1 MRIAYV
7 TLHWPRSVES
17 STGMK
22 IIRHIR
28 AWREAGHEVR
38 FFSHMH
44 PALPTVKL
52 VEGNRFIYEQ
62 YPGFTGRISTE
73 FSRVR
78 AAQKLTRALRD
89 YHPDL
94 IYLRWSMYVFPVHR
108 LMDIAPVIV
117 EVNTND
123 IEEHRLL
130 GLLPDL
136 YNRLTRGLL
145 LGRAAGHVF
154 ATNEMAELPIF
165 KKYRKPM
172 IVVTN
177 SLDLARTPY
186 YPAPANMPPHLL
198 FIGTPGMPWHGE
210 DKLVQLAKI
219 YPDIL
224 IDIVGIDHID
234 GLAALPVNIQLH
246 GFLSGSA
253 YEAVLARA
261 DAAIGTLSLHKKG
274 MDEAATFKVRDCA
287 ARGIPCIL
295 PYFDADLSELN
306 SEFFLQIPN
315 RDDNVETHGQ
325 AIHDFV
331 FAMRG
336 RRVPRELIFNRIDSS
351 IKESKRLI
359 FFQQFSRS

>member
-22 IIRHIR
+22 IIRHLR
-28 AWREAGHEVR
+28 DWRKAGHEVR

-44 PALPTVKL
+44 PAPQSAEL
-52 VEGNRFIYEQ
+52 VESDRFIYEQ
-62 YPGFTGRISTE
+62 RPGLAGRIITE
-73 FSRVR
+73 FARVR
-78 AAQKLTRALRD
+78 AARQLVRALRD

-108 LMDIAPVIV
+108 LMTIAPLIV

-123 IEEHRLL
+123 IDEHRLL
-130 GLLPDL
+130 GLLPNL

-154 ATNEMAELPIF
+154 ATHEMAELPIF
-165 KKYRKPM
+165 KKYRKPG

-177 SLDLARTPY
+177 SLDLANTPH
-186 YPAPANMPPHLL
+186 YPAPANTPPRLL

-210 DKLVQLAKI
+210 DKLVQLAKKF
-219 YPDIL
+219 PDIL
-224 IDIVGIDHID
+224 IDIVGIDQIE
-234 GLAALPVNIQLH
+234 GRTALPANIHLH

-287 ARGIPCIL
+287 ARGIPCVL
-295 PYFDADLSELN
+295 PHFDTDLSGLN

-315 RDDNVETHGQ
+315 REDNIETHGQ

-331 FAMRG
+331 FTMRG
-336 RRVPRELIFNRIDSS
+336 RRVPRDLIFNHIDSS
-351 IKESKRLI
+351 IKEAERLS
-359 FFQQFSRS
+359 FFQQFIRF

>member
-7 TLHWPRSVES
+7 TLHWPRLVAS

-22 IIRHIR
+22 IIRHLR
-28 AWREAGHEVR
+28 DWRNAGHEVR

-44 PALPTVKL
+44 PAPPSAEL
-52 VEGNRFIYEQ
+52 VEGDRFIYEQ
-62 YPGFTGRISTE
+62 QSGLTGRIITE
-73 FSRVR
+73 FSRIRAVR
-78 AAQKLTRALRD
+78 QLVRALRD
-89 YHPDL
+89 FHPDL

-108 LMDIAPVIV
+108 LTSIAPLII

-130 GLLPDL
+130 GFLPDV

-145 LGRAAGHVF
+145 FGRAAGNVF
-154 ATNEMAELPIF
+154 ATHEMAELPIF
-165 KKYRKPM
+165 KKFRKPG

-177 SLDLARTPY
+177 SLDLKNTPY
-186 YPAPANMPPHLL
+186 YPAPANTPPRLL

-210 DKLVQLAKI
+210 EKLVWLAEK

-224 IDIVGIDHID
+224 IDFVGIDHVESS
-234 GLAALPVNIQLH
+234 AALPANILLH

-287 ARGIPCIL
+287 ARGIPCVL
-295 PYFDADLSELN
+295 PHVDTDLSGLD

-315 RDDNVETHGQ
+315 RGNNIETHGQ

-336 RRVPRELIFNRIDSS
+336 RRVPRDLIFNRIDSS
-351 IKESKRLI
+351 IKEAERLS
-359 FFQQFSRS
+359 FFQKFSRS